1 VRISCFFRRT
11 KSRELHLD
19 LNTRDGTNID
29 AAQLEGTFNELGFD
43 TYVYHNQTAFQIL
56 NIVENGKR
64 FNRII
69 LFGNY
74 LFTSLVVKK
83 DHSQN
88 DCFIFVMLS
97 HGDDR
102 DIIYGS
108 DQAFSITALTEPFK
122 RSANTLLGKPKI
134 FIFQVRSDRFL
145 VDDFIRVLGMS
156 GSKSH
161 DIASKITHER

>member
-1 VRISCFFRRT
+1 MGHKKRGVAIVINNKDFHPNTSQNSMFFQRM
-11 KSRELHLD
+11 KSTNFCLD

-29 AAQLEGTFNELGFD
+29 AAQLEGTFSELGFD

-64 FNRII
+64 II
-69 LFGNY
+69 LIGNNSF
-74 LFTSLVVKK
+74 LLLLVVKK

-122 RSANTLLGKPKI
+122 RSTNSLLGKPKI
-134 FIFQVRSDRFL
+134 FIFQVRHQRFC
-145 VDDFIRVLGMS
+145 S
-156 GSKSH
+156 
-161 DIASKITHER
+161 